1 MGKRVGVSHVSLTGD
16 PRVPSHSGVF
26 AQQLQ
31 VDSLMDRDYLLQ
43 DHQALLVLNAALSP
57 PVLAVGKGSLSPE
70 ETKLQHD
77 RQTLKEPCSW

>member
-1 MGKRVGVSHVSLTGD
+1 
-16 PRVPSHSGVF
+16 
-26 AQQLQ
+26 
-31 VDSLMDRDYLLQ
+31 MDRDYLLQ